1 MNLTGPR
8 EAFPRFFRT
17 YKKRSIAALVG
28 VLVAFGSFLLAVVR
42 TWAGERPHK
51 ESTRKL
57 GLWCRFTTTF
67 WVVLLLTTTEFFP
80 PRVQA
85 QKNRPTESQVEAIYL
100 FNFSRFIEWP
110 AEPTPASATFSLC
123 VLGED
128 PFGAFLDTTLAG
140 ETVAGRNFVARRI
153 SKPADALGCRIL
165 FVSASEQSH
174 LKELFDVLAKKSVLT
189 VSDIPRF
196 AQRGGMIEFLVDR
209 DKVRFEINLTS
220 ATDAGLTLSSDLLK
234 VAVAV
239 RKDAHG
245 RA

>member
-1 MNLTGPR
+1 MGPR
-8 EAFPRFFRT
+8 QASLRFISACT
-17 YKKRSIAALVG
+17 NKSIAAFVRALR
-28 VLVAFGSFLLAVVR
+28 ASKSFLLAAALIW
-42 TWAGERPHK
+42 TDETPDPQSTHK
-51 ESTRKL
+51 RCDRSTIAV
-57 GLWCRFTTTF
+57 
-67 WVVLLLTTTEFFP
+67 WVVLLLITAEFFP
-80 PRVQA
+80 PAVQA
-85 QKNRPTESQVEAIYL
+85 QRSRPTESQVEAIYL

-110 AEPTPASATFSLC
+110 AEPAPAATFSLC

-128 PFGAFLDTTLAG
+128 PFGAFLDATLAG

-153 SKPADALGCRIL
+153 SKPEDALGCRIL

-174 LKELFDVLAKKSVLT
+174 LNELFDVLAKKSVLT

-196 AQRGGMIEFLVDR
+196 AQRGGMIEFVVDK

-234 VAVAV
+234 VAVTV
-239 RKDAHG
+239 RKDSHG